1 MTCVRSSIQGLG
13 TKGLNSQAFLQN
25 VDKRKSLPV
34 ARGFFL
40 PSLIVAIWRGWMSL
54 EERNYISWE
63 CNDFQRNR
71 DSEGV
76 DRPLSR
82 GHEREVVPSE
92 DAYPLELDSGI

>member
-1 MTCVRSSIQGLG
+1 MVG
-13 TKGLNSQAFLQN
+13 KQN
-25 VDKRKSLPV
+25 APPVSERLLPYS
-34 ARGFFL
+34 F
-40 PSLIVAIWRGWMSL
+40 IVAIWRGWMSL

>member
-1 MTCVRSSIQGLG
+1 MSELLSTVLEPKDYFTGNFSKMFVKQKAPPVSERL
-13 TKGLNSQAFLQN
+13 
-25 VDKRKSLPV
+25 LPYS
-34 ARGFFL
+34 F
-40 PSLIVAIWRGWMSL
+40 IVAIWRGWMSL